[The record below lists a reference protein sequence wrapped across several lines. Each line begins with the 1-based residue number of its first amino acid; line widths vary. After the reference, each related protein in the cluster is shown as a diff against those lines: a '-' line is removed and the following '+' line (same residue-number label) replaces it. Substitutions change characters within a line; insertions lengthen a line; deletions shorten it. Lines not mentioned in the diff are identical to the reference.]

1 MQQNYVRNHNIE
13 HQSKPVCQPQL
24 AFYTLRESIVMI
36 QKTYFVFTL
45 EIFILES
52 QKLVFRTFLQPALT
66 SMFKFKQNRLY
77 WLTYIHE
84 KLCWKY
90 LRINSY
96 SDHKNHFIFYKTCF
110 NDFHQTCITK
120 RAYVSTAKVKCSC
133 GIYFFVNIIIKNRV
147 LLFFSTKLI

>member
-24 AFYTLRESIVMI
+24 VCSIFRESIVMI

-52 QKLVFRTFLQPALT
+52 QKLVFRTFPQPALT
-66 SMFKFKQNRLY
+66 SMFKFKQNVLY
-77 WLTYIHE
+77 WLTYIRE

-96 SDHKNHFIFYKTCF
+96 SDHEYQKVIFI
-110 NDFHQTCITK
+110 
-120 RAYVSTAKVKCSC
+120 
-133 GIYFFVNIIIKNRV
+133 
-147 LLFFSTKLI
+147 LFFTKPASTIFIKLVLQKELTLVPLKSNARVEYTFLLT